1 MRSYYLGAAL
11 AMALA
16 PAAIAAAQDRPAQ
29 SNDPQQITLRGC
41 VVPGENDTYVMTN
54 VVESPGASGST
65 MPAAAH
71 GRRVMFWLK
80 NDDEVK
86 QHRNQMVEVSG
97 TFTDLKESEIELKA
111 GAHDDGGLLVEFE
124 GPGRDVVA
132 SNADVGAAVGTAGR
146 QQPETSDI
154 KTYLAEVDVTSVKA
168 LGSSCN

>member
-1 MRSYYLGAAL
+1 MRSHYGAAL
-11 AMALA
+11 LIALA
-16 PAAIAAAQDRPAQ
+16 PAVMAATQDRQAE
-29 SNDPQQITLRGC
+29 SKDQQITLRGC

-54 VVESPGASGST
+54 VVESPGATGST
-65 MPAAAH
+65 MPATAH

-111 GAHDDGGLLVEFE
+111 GAHDDGGLLIEFE

-132 SNADVGAAVGTAGR
+132 SNEDVGAAVGTAGC
-146 QQPETSDI
+146 QQPESNDI
-154 KTYLAEVDVTSVKA
+154 KTYLAEVDVMSVRA

>member
-1 MRSYYLGAAL
+1 MRSHYLAAL

-16 PAAIAAAQDRPAQ
+16 PAALATAQD
-29 SNDPQQITLRGC
+29 QQLTLRGC
-41 VVPGENDTYVMTN
+41 VVPGENGTYVMTN
-54 VVESPGASGST
+54 VVEAPGANSAT
-65 MPAAAH
+65 MPAVAH

-86 QHRNQMVEVSG
+86 THGNQMVEVSG

-132 SNADVGAAVGTAGR
+132 SNAEVGAAVGTAGR
-146 QQPETSDI
+146 QQPEGDDI
-154 KTYLAEVDVTSVKA
+154 KIYLAEVDVKAVKA
-168 LGSSCN
+168 LGAACP